1 VMAGCK
7 PEYFPAVIAGVR
19 ALLEPRFNLHGV
31 QTTTH
36 ASVPLLIVNGPVRDR
51 IGINYKHGVF
61 GNGYRANGT
70 IGRAIRL
77 IQWNIGGSFPGDAD
91 QSTFAHP
98 GKWTYCVGEWEEAS
112 PWEPFHVER
121 GFSPETSTVT
131 AFACDPPLTIR
142 CHGTAKQILSP
153 ICQTMAIMG
162 PNNLYYMGEV
172 LLVISP
178 REAQTFGEEGWTK
191 QQVRE
196 HIWNQARVPMY
207 KVRDTGVGDVA
218 AFAGRRWPDWVD
230 PHDDNCMVP
239 LTRRPED
246 IHVLV
251 CGGWGRFAAV
261 CFSWGDL
268 GGFATTKA
276 VE

>member
-1 VMAGCK
+1 
-7 PEYFPAVIAGVR
+7 
-19 ALLEPRFNLHGV
+19 
-31 QTTTH
+31 
-36 ASVPLLIVNGPVRDR
+36 
-51 IGINYKHGVF
+51 
-61 GNGYRANGT
+61 
-70 IGRAIRL
+70 
-77 IQWNIGGSFPGDAD
+77 
-91 QSTFAHP
+91 
-98 GKWTYCVGEWEEAS
+98 
-112 PWEPFHVER
+112 
-121 GFSPETSTVT
+121 
-131 AFACDPPLTIR
+131 
-142 CHGTAKQILSP
+142 
-153 ICQTMAIMG
+153 MAIMG

-207 KVRDTGVGDVA
+207 KVRDTGIGDVA
-218 AFAGRRWPDWVD
+218 GFAGRRWPDWVD
-230 PHDDNCMVP
+230 PSDDNCMVP

-261 CFSWGDL
+261 CYSWGDL